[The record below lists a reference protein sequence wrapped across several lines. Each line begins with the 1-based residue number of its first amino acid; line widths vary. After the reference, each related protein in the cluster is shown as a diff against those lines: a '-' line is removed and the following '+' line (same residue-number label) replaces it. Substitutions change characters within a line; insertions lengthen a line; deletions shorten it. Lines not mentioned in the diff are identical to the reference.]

1 MVEEEIT
8 PRTICRDDDEK
19 ETEDGTLFPMDDSDD
34 SDDDDDDGGHSRKRS
49 NVRRILATQ
58 HHHRAAACGCHEE
71 CFVEYVLME
80 SRKVRRPLR
89 ERRPEHFYQDFL
101 EKN

>member
-34 SDDDDDDGGHSRKRS
+34 SDDDDDEADIPESDRMCVVVYLPLNIIIAPLLVGVTRS
-49 NVRRILATQ
+49 ALWST
-58 HHHRAAACGCHEE
+58 
-71 CFVEYVLME
+71 F
-80 SRKVRRPLR
+80 
-89 ERRPEHFYQDFL
+89 
-101 EKN
+101 